1 MAAEVLMTT
10 KTPVEAQKNQCLL
23 TLSPEGDPCFIPL
36 SERTAALLQMAMLA
50 DRDDFTAAG
59 LVIPA
64 STDLGKALK
73 DALTYLQALPAEPV
87 TRQ

>member
-10 KTPVEAQKNQCLL
+10 KTPVEAQTNQCLL

-36 SERTAALLQMAMLA
+36 SERTAALLHMAMLA

-64 STDLGKALK
+64 STDFGKALK

>member
-1 MAAEVLMTT
+1 MST
-10 KTPVEAQKNQCLL
+10 KTPVETPIEMQKNQCLL

-36 SERTAALLQMAMLA
+36 SVNTAALLQMAMLA
-50 DRDDFTAAG
+50 DRDNFTAPG

-64 STDLGKALK
+64 STDFGKAIT
-73 DALTYLQALPAEPV
+73 DALTYLQTLPAEPV